1 MEDPGVILAV
11 RFVKFS
17 QLSAVPVHHGQVE
30 RPEVLIKWH
39 IDEVLRYTTIN
50 TNGMDTYIVDVEEEG
65 ILVILRRLDVGNPEQ
80 AVSDD
85 LNGPAVFRS
94 DCLLL
99 LGGGGP
105 SLTRI

>member
-1 MEDPGVILAV
+1 VEDPGVILAV

-39 IDEVLRYTTIN
+39 IDEV
-50 TNGMDTYIVDVEEEG
+50 IVDVEEEG

-105 SLTRI
+105 CLTRI